1 MVATGRIFPLQ
12 LPPGACRQ
20 LQQAGCYVVVFAQ
33 PSISAA
39 DAWMLPWGTWAA
51 VTPLGCGRRVSGGP
65 RHLLVRWGFQCRSR
79 EGVRAGVWGRQAFII
94 TKGEHPIV
102 PVRLS
107 WYLWGK
113 YRQKVWL
120 SENQSL
126 SERRAETLG
135 VTSFAFL
142 TLLSSL
148 RWWDLHVILS
158 LVPPLP
164 VFYSMFPKPECI
176 MLLN

>member
-1 MVATGRIFPLQ
+1 M
-12 LPPGACRQ
+12 
-20 LQQAGCYVVVFAQ
+20 
-33 PSISAA
+33 
-39 DAWMLPWGTWAA
+39 
-51 VTPLGCGRRVSGGP
+51 
-65 RHLLVRWGFQCRSR
+65 
-79 EGVRAGVWGRQAFII
+79 
-94 TKGEHPIV
+94 

-158 LVPPLP
+158 LVPPPP

>member
-1 MVATGRIFPLQ
+1 M
-12 LPPGACRQ
+12 
-20 LQQAGCYVVVFAQ
+20 
-33 PSISAA
+33 
-39 DAWMLPWGTWAA
+39 
-51 VTPLGCGRRVSGGP
+51 
-65 RHLLVRWGFQCRSR
+65 
-79 EGVRAGVWGRQAFII
+79 
-94 TKGEHPIV
+94 

-142 TLLSSL
+142 TFLSSL

-158 LVPPLP
+158 LVPPPPSILQH
-164 VFYSMFPKPECI
+164 VSKARMHNVVKLASVCYSVSV
-176 MLLN
+176 